1 MEQKILKRKAGPEF
15 HPAQFWFLLLSLV
28 SAGPLSL
35 RHLSGTLSGCVQ
47 TDREVSPTPNFL
59 VTTKK

>member
-15 HPAQFWFLLLSLV
+15 HPAQFWFLLSSG

-35 RHLSGTLSGCVQ
+35 RHLSGTLSDSVQ
-47 TDREVSPTPNFL
+47 TDQGSVPYPEFWG
-59 VTTKK
+59 